1 MLPFYAKAVLRNPW
15 AYLPLLLPLLALAFR
30 GREEGVALL
39 GFYGALALLLPP
51 LVLALSTPLLA
62 EREEWGFLA
71 GLGHPFRL
79 YLEALLGVGLGLS
92 LPLLAGLFLAAGVLG
107 LGERGLLL
115 PLFGLALAW
124 VFLVLVG
131 LVSALTLNPGRATAF
146 GLLLWGVLTLGYDP
160 LLLGLY
166 GAFAQYPVEGLFL
179 VLVLLNPV
187 DLLRVALLHLLDA
200 PVVVGVT
207 AYLLRA
213 LLGAYLPLL
222 VLALLLQ
229 GLLGV
234 LLAAWVFARR
244 ER

>member
-1 MLPFYAKAVLRNPW
+1 VLPFYVRAVLRNPW
-15 AYLPLLLPLLALAFR
+15 AYMPLLLPLLALAFR

-71 GLGHPFRL
+71 GLGRPFRL

-107 LGERGLLL
+107 LLL

-124 VFLVLVG
+124 VFLVLAG